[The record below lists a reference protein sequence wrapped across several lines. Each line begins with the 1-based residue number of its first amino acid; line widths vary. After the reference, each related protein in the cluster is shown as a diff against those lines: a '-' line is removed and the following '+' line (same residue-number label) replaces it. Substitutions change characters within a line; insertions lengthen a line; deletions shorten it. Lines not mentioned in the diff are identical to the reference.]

1 MDLRIGRVL
10 PSFAKSMYD
19 EMIDNITSNTSHYYA
34 FAALMNRN
42 ADGLEITD
50 NNDYNNNFIPT
61 WQILFGKKLTNTDIS
76 PVVYKNMWQKDKIY
90 DKYDNLNINL
100 HANANFYVF
109 SPPAVT
115 GAPYHIYKCIDNA
128 NGAVSTVRPSILQAT
143 TFQTPDGYKWRY
155 ITSVSYKD
163 FQNYSTLN
171 YAPIHSNS
179 SITDLAAINSGVE
192 VVVVANGGSNYSTYH
207 NGTIRSV
214 TSSTLL
220 QIGDDAIVSNDH
232 YTNSAVYIY
241 TEGSATSQFA
251 DISKYN
257 ANTSGKW
264 ITLKSAVDLNHI
276 NPGVTKYKISPKVVF
291 DTDGATD
298 PVAYSVVNATTNTI
312 HSIVV
317 TNIGSHINWANVS
330 LQCNTSHGSGANLY
344 AIVPPP
350 GGHGSDPASELDMKG
365 VSVHFSFSNTE
376 LGTYSNG
383 SLSFIPTNGLEYDT
397 VGIIKNPYEMVK
409 ITNTL
414 GEIISNSKTTK
425 SGNRFWSKTFD
436 QTTHVKIT
444 TGTFNVGDKI
454 KGSTSGAIGQ
464 ILVANSSYLHII
476 GDKYFVNN
484 EIITTPGGVSAS
496 ANIVHHSDVY
506 SKDIVPLYVQYINT
520 IDRPISNTQTESF
533 NLLLQF

>member
-61 WQILFGKKLTNTDIS
+61 WKILFGKKLTNTDIS
-76 PVVYKNMWQKDKIY
+76 PVVYKNMWEKDKVY

-220 QIGDDAIVSNDH
+220 QISDDAIVSNDH

-241 TEGSATSQFA
+241 TEGTATSQFA
-251 DISKYN
+251 DISKYD

-317 TNIGSHINWANVS
+317 TNIGSHISWANVS
-330 LQCNTSHGSGANLY
+330 LQSKFGTGANLY
-344 AIVPPP
+344 AIVPPS

-376 LGTYSNG
+376 LGAYSNG
-383 SLSFIPTNGLEYDT
+383 SPRSIPTNNIKYDI
-397 VGIIKNPYEMVK
+397 VGILKNPYKPINNVLK
-409 ITNTL
+409 
-414 GEIISNSKTTK
+414 TK
-425 SGNRFWSKTFD
+425 SGNRYSENTFRA
-436 QTTHVKIT
+436 IT
-444 TGTFNVGDKI
+444 EMPISSGTFVVGQTVR
-454 KGSTSGAIGQ
+454 GSTSNAVGA
-464 ILVANSSYLHII
+464 VVFANSSEIFVV
-476 GDKYFVNN
+476 GDKYFNN
-484 EIITTPGGVSAS
+484 TEVIKSSSGVSTS
-496 ANIVHHSDVY
+496 VNIPDENY
-506 SKDIVPLYVQYINT
+506 PTIYTKDITPLYVQYINT